1 MNVDLENNPTWLLVV
16 AAALFDSE
24 GRVLMH
30 RRPLG
35 KQHGGLWE
43 FPGGKVEKGE
53 SPPFA
58 LVREIEEEL
67 GILLDPAALEPAGF
81 AQDTGRDANLPIV
94 ILLYKGV
101 SWRGEPENRE
111 GGGLGWFTLQQAEV
125 LAKPPLDVAL
135 LAGLLAG
142 GKAVDEAD

>member
-1 MNVDLENNPTWLLVV
+1 MSVDLENNPTWLLVV
-16 AAALFDSE
+16 AAALFRPD

-30 RRPLG
+30 RRPSG

-43 FPGGKVEKGE
+43 FPGGKAEKGE

-81 AQDTGRDANLPIV
+81 AQDMGHEAKLPIV

-111 GGGLGWFTLQQAEV
+111 GGGLGWFTLQEADQ
-125 LAKPPLDVAL
+125 LAKPPLDIAL
-135 LAGLLAG
+135 LAGLLG
-142 GKAVDEAD
+142 GAAF